1 MGRYLVEIKAVSL
14 ERLHDLQRIFD
25 IDVARTTS
33 RHLDSGFIVEALVSE
48 AEVEQ
53 LRREGYELKTIQ
65 DAEEVGRQRRK
76 EME

>member
-1 MGRYLVEIKAVSL
+1 
-14 ERLHDLQRIFD
+14 
-25 IDVARTTS
+25 
-33 RHLDSGFIVEALVSE
+33 LDSGFIVEALVSE